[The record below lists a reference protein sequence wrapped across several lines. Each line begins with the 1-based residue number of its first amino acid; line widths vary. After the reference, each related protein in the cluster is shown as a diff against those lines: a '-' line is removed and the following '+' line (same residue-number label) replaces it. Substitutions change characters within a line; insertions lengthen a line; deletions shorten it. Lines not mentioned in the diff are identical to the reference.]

1 MLLPHPLSLQG
12 GAPVMRSTAGCRLE
26 SDPSPAT
33 FDRERCPNHAGPTTQ
48 IGAVDAHPA
57 LTSAQGATGQKLPE
71 LLPFLYAP
79 ARV

>member
-33 FDRERCPNHAGPTTQ
+33 FDRERAPITRDPPLRSDAQMPTR
-48 IGAVDAHPA
+48 P
-57 LTSAQGATGQKLPE
+57 
-71 LLPFLYAP
+71 
-79 ARV
+79 